1 MKRSGASVR
10 AFTLI
15 ELLVVIAIIAI
26 LAALLLPALAGAKKK
41 GKGAECINNLRQV
54 GIGFRLWANDNDD
67 RFPWF
72 IDVAKAR
79 RQAKGGSLNSDDW
92 TDHFRVASNELN
104 NPKIL
109 YCPTDKVKA
118 PATSW
123 HTMDGNRHISFF
135 VGLDAEESKPQT
147 ILSGDRN
154 VYDASVGISDLNWT
168 LSIMGSIMATWDNTM
183 HEHKGYIV
191 LSDGSVQ
198 HTTTQQLRDHIS
210 AALSSGS
217 SNVIFSL
224 PRGVE

>member
-1 MKRSGASVR
+1 M
-10 AFTLI
+10 
-15 ELLVVIAIIAI
+15 
-26 LAALLLPALAGAKKK
+26 
-41 GKGAECINNLRQV
+41 
-54 GIGFRLWANDNDD
+54 WANDNDD

-79 RQAKGGSLNSDDW
+79 PLAKGGSLNSDDW

-109 YCPTDKVKA
+109 YCPTDKNKS

-123 HTMDGNRHISFF
+123 HSMDGNQHISFF

-168 LSIMGSIMATWDNTM
+168 ASIMGSIMATWDNTM

-210 AALSSGS
+210 ASLSTGS